1 MSESRNQQYEQ
12 LEEMSDEELMKQFQ
26 QGAVVAYDILMDRYE
41 EPLKHYIYKFVKEWQ
56 EAEDI
61 LQETFM
67 RVFRNR
73 HSYRPV
79 AKFSTW
85 LYTIAGNLARS
96 EYRKRKRRNVT
107 SIQSV
112 NRDNEEYEMDLPDET
127 YSPDED
133 AQGAVQEDHIQRAL
147 MEIPEEF
154 REVVVLRDIQHLSYK
169 EIAEITGLPMGTV
182 KSRINRGRS
191 KLQDL
196 LEEVYEPEA
205 A

>member
-112 NRDNEEYEMDLPDET
+112 NRDNEE
-127 YSPDED
+127 
-133 AQGAVQEDHIQRAL
+133 
-147 MEIPEEF
+147 
-154 REVVVLRDIQHLSYK
+154 
-169 EIAEITGLPMGTV
+169 
-182 KSRINRGRS
+182 
-191 KLQDL
+191 
-196 LEEVYEPEA
+196 
-205 A
+205 